1 MALEKC
7 AGGNDSGCCCG
18 MDTSALTL
26 TGARQLFLI
35 TLPLLK
41 NVSYFI
47 LRMSSAV
54 YALFIDIDVDRV
66 EHRESGNM

>member
-1 MALEKC
+1 
-7 AGGNDSGCCCG
+7 

-66 EHRESGNM
+66 EDRESGNM